1 MRKGHSMAGMKGMSV
16 LRRVT
21 GTGAAGSLALAL
33 LGGGCIFAAAAGPR
47 QAQATGIRALQQT
60 VNGLPPLDKTIVVST
75 DLAAMTGSF
84 NVANAATGA
93 TLILTPDD
101 LAGVSTQLRQDFS
114 TGPLRPA
121 PSPADWAGLTSGP
134 YSLASTLPVLKAVP
148 AELEVAYRDPVAGH
162 LRLVAGS
169 MPATSAPSTKVLQV
183 VVTSQTA
190 RVFALRPG
198 AKIAIGVP
206 VAIAPGH
213 FSQLKLDVTG
223 IVEPTDPGSA
233 FWSADP
239 LLRGP
244 ALGYESDG
252 SAIWSGAVIADP
264 GEVGTIQ
271 SVFGTAGIRI
281 QWVIPVDTTRVHAQ
295 AQALFS
301 QVNQITNRNPELTGL
316 LAPIANT
323 VTVSSGLVQPLAA
336 FVQSSA
342 AVNALLWMVYVGLA
356 VASVVMLLLATR
368 MLAARRSAELAMYQA
383 RGASLAQLFW
393 LGFGGAAVACVPAAA
408 LAWAAAVLLVPDSAL
423 AGPAAWWPAI
433 ATLAVI
439 TAGPGVAAAWQHRPP
454 RRRPARRRRR
464 WATRAVF
471 EITACAAAIGAIIVS
486 RAEAGTGDLY
496 TSAAPVLVAVP
507 AVIVILRLYQL
518 LLRGLARA
526 SARQRGVTGFLGL
539 TRAAQATLTVKL
551 PAMTLVLAVTVAAFT
566 GMVRDAVIR
575 GEAAVSWQETGA
587 DVVVTAPFAP
597 DTLSSVISPS
607 AVRAITAV
615 PGVQHAATAL
625 VIPLYIGNGKVVTGI
640 AVNPASY
647 AALVASTQGFSLVNP
662 VLLTGPQGQGTI
674 PVLAS
679 PQAAASV
686 GGQEGSTIIAQ
697 QGLPALR
704 VRVSG
709 KLRSTPAMPA
719 GGAFMVLPLSAI
731 RSISEPQP
739 VNLMLLTGSSI
750 DLTRLRAAVQA
761 TAQAGS
767 APSVTSR
774 SLALR
779 ELAGAPLQQGTFAL
793 FALAIGYAAALALA
807 VMLLELALGAADREI
822 TMARLT
828 TMGLAARERPLLA
841 AFELVPAITAS
852 AVAAI
857 ACAITL
863 PQLVAP
869 AINLSVFTQS
879 QAPVPLRP
887 DPASFLLPLAGL
899 LAITVIALAYEIR
912 SGRRRGPSSLLRAA

>member
-1 MRKGHSMAGMKGMSV
+1 MKGMSA

-21 GTGAAGSLALAL
+21 GIGAAGSLALAL
-33 LGGGCIFAAAAGPR
+33 LGGGCIFAATAGPR
-47 QAQATGIRALQQT
+47 QAQATGTRALQQT
-60 VNGLPPLDKTIVVST
+60 VNGLSPLAKTIVVST
-75 DLAAMTGSF
+75 DLAAMAGAF
-84 NVANAATGA
+84 NIANAATGT
-93 TLILTPDD
+93 TLNLSPDD
-101 LAGVSTQLRQDFS
+101 LADVSTQLRHDFS
-114 TGPLRPA
+114 TGPLRLA
-121 PSPADWAGLTSGP
+121 PQPADWAGMTAGP
-134 YSLASTLPVLKAVP
+134 YSLASILPVLKAVP

-169 MPATSAPSTKVLQV
+169 MPATSPPTAKYLQV

-198 AKIAIGVP
+198 DKVAIGVP
-206 VAIAPGH
+206 VPTAAGH
-213 FSQLKLDVTG
+213 FSPLKLDVTG
-223 IVEPTDPGSA
+223 IVEPIDPGSA

-244 ALGYESDG
+244 ALGYQPDG
-252 SAIWSGAVIADP
+252 SAIWTGAVIADP
-264 GEVGTIQ
+264 GESGMIQ
-271 SVFGTAGIRI
+271 SVFGTAGIRV
-281 QWVIPVDTTRVHAQ
+281 QWALPADTAKMHGP

-301 QVNQITNRNPELTGL
+301 QVNQITNRSPELTGA
-316 LAPIANT
+316 LAPIAN
-323 VTVSSGLVQPLAA
+323 VLTVSSGLVQPLAA
-336 FVQSSA
+336 FVQSA
-342 AVNALLWMVYVGLA
+342 AAMNALLWMVYVGLA

-368 MLAARRSAELAMYQA
+368 MLAARRSAELAMYQS

-408 LAWAAAVLLVPDSAL
+408 LAWAAAVRLVPDSAP
-423 AGPAAWWPAI
+423 AGPAAWWPPI
-433 ATLAVI
+433 ATLAVV
-439 TAGPGVAAAWQHRPP
+439 TAGPGVAAVWQHRLP
-454 RRRPARRRRR
+454 RRRPARRRRS

-471 EITACAAAIGAIIVS
+471 EVTACAAAIGAIVVS

-526 SARQRGVTGFLGL
+526 SARQRGVTRFLGL
-539 TRAAQATLTVKL
+539 TRAAQATLAVKL

-587 DVVVTAPFAP
+587 DVVVAAPFELN
-597 DTLSSVISPS
+597 TLSSVISPS
-607 AVRAITAV
+607 AVRAITTV

-640 AVNPASY
+640 AVDPASY
-647 AALVASTQGFSLVNP
+647 AALVASTQGFSP
-662 VLLTGPQGQGTI
+662 VDPGLLTGPRGQGAI

-679 PQAAASV
+679 PQAAASL
-686 GGQEGSTIIAQ
+686 GGKKGSTIIAQ

-709 KLRSTPAMPA
+709 ELRSTPAMPA

-731 RSISEPQP
+731 RGISAPQP
-739 VNLMLLTGSSI
+739 VNLMLLTGASI
-750 DLTRLRAAVQA
+750 DLTRLRAAVRA
-761 TAQAGS
+761 TAPAS
-767 APSVTSR
+767 SVPSVTSR

-779 ELAGAPLQQGTFAL
+779 ELAAAPLQQGTLVL

-822 TMARLT
+822 TMARLA
-828 TMGLAARERPLLA
+828 TMGLAARQRPLLA
-841 AFELVPAITAS
+841 AFELIPAITAS

-863 PQLVAP
+863 PRLVAP
-869 AINLSVFTQS
+869 AINLSAFTQS

-887 DPASFLLPLAGL
+887 DLASFLLPLAGL
-899 LAITVIALAYEIR
+899 LAITVIALAYEIS
-912 SGRRRGPSSLLRAA
+912 SGRRRGPARLLRAG

>member
-1 MRKGHSMAGMKGMSV
+1 MKGISV

-21 GTGAAGSLALAL
+21 GIGAAGSLALAL
-33 LGGGCIFAAAAGPR
+33 LGAGCIFAATAGPR
-47 QAQATGIRALQQT
+47 QAQATGTRALQQT
-60 VNGLPPLDKTIVVST
+60 VNGLSPLDKTIVVST
-75 DLAAMTGSF
+75 DLAAMTGAF
-84 NVANAATGA
+84 NIANAATGA
-93 TLILTPDD
+93 VLNLTPDD
-101 LAGVSTQLRQDFS
+101 LAGVSTQLHHDFS
-114 TGPLRPA
+114 TGPLRLA
-121 PSPADWAGLTSGP
+121 PRSADWVGMTAGP
-134 YSLASTLPVLKAVP
+134 YSLASSLPVLKAVP
-148 AELEVAYRDPVAGH
+148 AELEVADRDPVAGH

-169 MPATSAPSTKVLQV
+169 MPAIGPRPVKYLQV
-183 VVTSQTA
+183 VVTTQTA
-190 RVFALRPG
+190 RAFALRPG

-206 VAIAPGH
+206 VATSPGH
-213 FSQLKLDVTG
+213 FSPLKLDVTG
-223 IVEPTDPGSA
+223 IVEPIDPGSA

-244 ALGYESDG
+244 ALGYQPDG
-252 SAIWSGAVIADP
+252 SAIWSAAVIADP
-264 GEVGTIQ
+264 GETGMIQ
-271 SVFGTAGIRI
+271 SVFGSAGIHI
-281 QWVIPVDTTRVHAQ
+281 QWVLPADTAKVHGQ

-301 QVNQITNRNPELTGL
+301 QVNRITNQNPELTGL

-323 VTVSSGLVQPLAA
+323 LTVSCGLVQPLAA

-342 AVNALLWMVYVGLA
+342 AMNALLWMVYVGLA

-368 MLAARRSAELAMYQA
+368 MLAARRTAELAMYQG

-393 LGFGGAAVACVPAAA
+393 LGSSGAAVACVPAAA
-408 LAWAAAVLLVPDSAL
+408 LAWAAAVLLVPDSAP
-423 AGPAAWWPAI
+423 AGPAAWWPPI
-433 ATLAVI
+433 ATLTVI
-439 TAGPGVAAAWQHRPP
+439 AAGPGVAAAWQHRLP
-454 RRRPARRRRR
+454 RRRPTRRRRS
-464 WATRAVF
+464 WAARAVF
-471 EITACAAAIGAIIVS
+471 EVTACAAAIGAIVVS

-507 AVIVILRLYQL
+507 AVIVVLRLYQL

-526 SARQRGVTGFLGL
+526 SARQRGVTRFLGL
-539 TRAAQATLTVKL
+539 TRAAQATLAVKL

-587 DVVVTAPFAP
+587 DVVVAAPFELN
-597 DTLSSVISPS
+597 TLSSVISPS
-607 AVRAITAV
+607 AVRAITTV
-615 PGVQHAATAL
+615 PGVQHAAAAL

-640 AVNPASY
+640 AVDPASY
-647 AALVASTQGFSLVNP
+647 AALVASTQGFSPVDP
-662 VLLTGPQGQGTI
+662 VLLTGRQGQGAI

-679 PQAAASV
+679 RQAAVAL
-686 GGQEGSTIIAQ
+686 GGQKGSTIIAQ

-709 KLRSTPAMPA
+709 ELRSTPAMPA

-731 RSISEPQP
+731 RGISAPQP
-739 VNLMLLTGSSI
+739 VNLMLLTGASI
-750 DLTRLRAAVQA
+750 DLTRLRAAVRA

-779 ELAGAPLQQGTFAL
+779 ELADAPLQQGAFVL

-807 VMLLELALGAADREI
+807 VLLLELALGAADREI
-822 TMARLT
+822 TMARLA
-828 TMGLAARERPLLA
+828 TMGLAARQRPLLA

-863 PQLVAP
+863 PRLVAP
-869 AINLSVFTQS
+869 AINLSAFTQS

-887 DPASFLLPLAGL
+887 DPASFLFPLAGL
-899 LAITVIALAYEIR
+899 LAITVIALAYEIS
-912 SGRRRGPSSLLRAA
+912 SGRRRGPARLLRAA

>member
-1 MRKGHSMAGMKGMSV
+1 MKGMSV

-21 GTGAAGSLALAL
+21 GIGAAGSVALAL
-33 LGGGCIFAAAAGPR
+33 LGGGCIFAATAGPR
-47 QAQATGIRALQQT
+47 QAQATGTRALQQT
-60 VNGLPPLDKTIVVST
+60 VNGLSPLDKTIVVST
-75 DLAAMTGSF
+75 DLAAMTSAF
-84 NVANAATGA
+84 NIANAATG
-93 TLILTPDD
+93 TELYLTPDA
-101 LAGVSTQLRQDFS
+101 LTGVSTQLRHDFS
-114 TGPLRPA
+114 TGPLRMA
-121 PSPADWAGLTSGP
+121 PQPTDWAGLTTNP
-134 YSLASTLPVLKAVP
+134 YALASTLPALKAIR

-169 MPATSAPSTKVLQV
+169 MPATSPPSATNLQV
-183 VVTSQTA
+183 VVTAQTA
-190 RVFALRPG
+190 RVFGLRSG
-198 AKIAIGVP
+198 AKVPISVP
-206 VAIAPGH
+206 VPIAPGH
-213 FSQLKLDVTG
+213 FSLLKLDITG

-233 FWSADP
+233 FWRTDP

-244 ALGYESDG
+244 ALGYQPDG
-252 SAIWSGAVIADP
+252 SAIWTGAVIADP
-264 GEVGTIQ
+264 GETGMIQ
-271 SVFGTAGIRI
+271 SVFGSAGIEV
-281 QWVIPVDTTRVHAQ
+281 QWVLPVSTATVHGP

-301 QVNQITNRNPELTGL
+301 QVNQITNQAPELTGL
-316 LAPIANT
+316 LAPIANRL
-323 VTVSSGLVQPLAA
+323 TVSSGLVQPLAA

-342 AVNALLWMVYVGLA
+342 AVNALLWMVYVGLV

-383 RGASLAQLFW
+383 RGASLAQLFR
-393 LGFGGAAVACVPAAA
+393 LGAGGAAVACVPAAA
-408 LAWAAAVLLVPDSAL
+408 LAWAAAVLLVPDPAA
-423 AGPAAWWPAI
+423 AGPAAWWPPI

-439 TAGPGVAAAWQHRPP
+439 TAAPGVVAAWQHRPP
-454 RRRPARRRRR
+454 RRRRPPTRRRRR
-464 WATRAVF
+464 SWATRAVF
-471 EITACAAAIGAIIVS
+471 EVTACAAAIGALIVS

-507 AVIVILRLYQL
+507 AVIVVLRLYQL

-526 SARQRGVTGFLGL
+526 SARQRGVSRFLGL
-539 TRAAQATLTVKL
+539 TRAAQATLAVKL

-587 DVVVTAPFAP
+587 DAVVTAPFSP
-597 DTLSSVISPS
+597 DTLSSVISPA
-607 AVRAITAV
+607 AVRAITTV

-625 VIPLYIGNGKVVTGI
+625 VIPLYIGSGKVVTAI

-647 AALVASTQGFSLVNP
+647 AALVASTQGFSPVDP
-662 VLLTGPQGQGTI
+662 VLLTGPPGQGAI

-679 PQAAASV
+679 PQAAAV
-686 GGQEGSTIIAQ
+686 LGGQGGSTIVAQ
-697 QGLPALR
+697 QGLSTLR
-704 VRVSG
+704 VRVAG
-709 KLRSTPAMPA
+709 ELRSTPAMPA

-731 RSISEPQP
+731 RGISAPQP

-750 DLTRLRAAVQA
+750 DLTRLRAAVRA
-761 TAQAGS
+761 TAPASS

-779 ELAGAPLQQGTFAL
+779 ELTGTPLQQGTFVL

-828 TMGLAARERPLLA
+828 TMGLAARQRPLLA

-863 PQLVAP
+863 PRLVAP
-869 AINLSVFTQS
+869 AINLSAFTQS

-899 LAITVIALAYEIR
+899 LAITAIALAYEIR
-912 SGRRRGPSSLLRAA
+912 SGRRRGPARLLRAA